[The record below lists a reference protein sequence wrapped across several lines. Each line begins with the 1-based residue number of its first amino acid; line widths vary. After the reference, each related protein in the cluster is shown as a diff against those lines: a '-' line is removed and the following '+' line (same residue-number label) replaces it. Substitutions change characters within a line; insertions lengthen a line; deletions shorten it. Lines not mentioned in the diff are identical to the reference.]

1 MEPADK
7 EKSDYAA
14 DSMAEKTSENGFN
27 ADPEKNVGIVKTV
40 HLQRRL
46 QSRHLQMIAIG
57 GTIGKK
63 FRGN

>member
-7 EKSDYAA
+7 EKSDYTA